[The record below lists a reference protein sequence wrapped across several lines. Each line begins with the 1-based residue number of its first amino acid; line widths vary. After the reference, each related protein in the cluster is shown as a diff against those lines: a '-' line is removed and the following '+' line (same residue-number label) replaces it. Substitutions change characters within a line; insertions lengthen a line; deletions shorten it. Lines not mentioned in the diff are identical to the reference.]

1 MQDELMQAP
10 TQPFI
15 KLAQGNMELLTR
27 FSSSP
32 DMTAQATSL
41 YQHATESVANLMQ
54 SGAFAQ
60 MMQGMMKNYTE
71 FFLELNQSAMAL
83 MSQGQAAMVRQVQ
96 QASEGVIEVTDMR
109 TRRARQAA

>member
-1 MQDELMQAP
+1 MQAQ

-32 DMTAQATSL
+32 EMTAQATGL
-41 YQHATESVANLMQ
+41 FQQAAESTTHLMQ

-60 MMQGMMKNYTE
+60 LMQGMTKNYSE
-71 FFLELNQSAMAL
+71 FFIELNQSAMTL

-96 QASEGVIEVTDMR
+96 EASQGVIDVTDVR
-109 TRRARQAA
+109 TRRPRQVA